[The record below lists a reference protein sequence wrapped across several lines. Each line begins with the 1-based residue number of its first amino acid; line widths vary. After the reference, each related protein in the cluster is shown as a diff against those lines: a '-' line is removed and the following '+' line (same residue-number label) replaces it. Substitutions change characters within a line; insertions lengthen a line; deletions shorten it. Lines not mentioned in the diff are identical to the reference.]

1 MHGTTI
7 KKGFIVFAMKELLSV
22 VIFILL
28 IIQNIYGPILNNSMP
43 SYVYYLTYKQDA
55 CTVH

>member
-22 VIFILL
+22 VILILL
-28 IIQNIYGPILNNSMP
+28 IIQNIYGPILNNSMS
-43 SYVYYLTYKQDA
+43 SYVY
-55 CTVH
+55 